1 MTNSLKVLFSL
12 SFLFV
17 YSTGWT
23 QNNDTIFENQ
33 LYVKLK
39 SLDNIS
45 ESSWK
50 SVENSPNNI
59 NSSVFPFGAL
69 LDSIGLI
76 NIKQPFGIKKKAE
89 KLYLTFLV
97 EFTDQN
103 HDLNKIITTRNN

>member
-12 SFLFV
+12 SFLLV
-17 YSTGWT
+17 YSMGWT

-33 LYVKLK
+33 LYLKLK

-50 SVENSPNNI
+50 AVENSPNNI
-59 NSSVFPFGAL
+59 SSSIFSFGDF

-76 NIKQPFGIKKKAE
+76 NIKQPFGKKKNA
-89 KLYLTFLV
+89 
-97 EFTDQN
+97 
-103 HDLNKIITTRNN
+103 

>member
-1 MTNSLKVLFSL
+1 MSNSLKVLFSL

-17 YSTGWT
+17 YSMGWN

-59 NSSVFPFGAL
+59 NSSVFPFGGF

-76 NIKQPFGIKKKAE
+76 NIKQPFGKKKE
-89 KLYLTFLV
+89 CW
-97 EFTDQN
+97 
-103 HDLNKIITTRNN
+103 KIIFNIFTRVYR